1 MMEAMVDCSVGKS
14 SDIDD
19 LPYELYQSSI
29 LGVFGHLLAGM
40 YANWQQNGRIPISV
54 HWRR

>member
-1 MMEAMVDCSVGKS
+1 MDCSVGKS